1 MMMMGSIDEAESDSA
16 LSNHST
22 KEQEHALEETKQAA
36 QILLASEHVDE
47 EEEETKQE

>member
-22 KEQEHALEETKQAA
+22 KEQEHALEETKQTA